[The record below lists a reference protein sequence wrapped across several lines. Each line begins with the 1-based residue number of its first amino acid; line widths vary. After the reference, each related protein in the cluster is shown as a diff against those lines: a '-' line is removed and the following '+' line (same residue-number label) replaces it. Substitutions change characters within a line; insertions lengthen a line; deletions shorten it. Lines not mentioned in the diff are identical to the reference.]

1 MKTILKTA
9 LGLTLLAALAGCVYE
24 PGYVRH
30 DGYRGSVYY
39 SSRYTYRPDVY
50 YYDYDYWPGYYRY
63 SYPTIGL
70 GVHYD
75 RVHHR
80 RGHDHRRD
88 HHRR

>member
-9 LGLTLLAALAGCVYE
+9 LGVTLLAALGGCVYE

-39 SSRYTYRPDVY
+39 SSRYSYRPDVY
-50 YYDYDYWPGYYRY
+50 YYDDSPGYYGY
-63 SYPTIGL
+63 SYPTIGF

-75 RVHHR
+75 RYYHHR
-80 RGHDHRRD
+80 NHDHRRD
-88 HHRR
+88 HHRRR